1 VKDLIF
7 KIGEIFIYIAL
18 IIISNGILIF
28 DEPILLF
35 PIYFYIYNSKKLVYI
50 FLIALLLLCN
60 YMVFIKFVII
70 TSLFNFI
77 LQLLKFKYYN
87 NFKTINIYNLTLFM
101 HLIFI
106 KICEQLDFLYVDL
119 IDIILILIII
129 NIVYSCIMSIE
140 KKLKRSF
147 LLALDGIFR

>member
-1 VKDLIF
+1 MKDLIF